1 MLKGCVWVMMS
12 SGLASWQA
20 ANRFHREGDVV
31 YGVYQSC
38 GFTVSEEDG
47 GKLFIFMLSASD
59 DSAFDNF
66 ENALVAAGGAAAEGQ
81 VGDVENYLA
90 VFFDESAGE
99 VSATAMDEILSFTAS
114 RAKQFGFR
122 VPNVCVKCGARATKR
137 SFVDNM
143 VQPLCADCS
152 VQNKQNRKAAAQQAA
167 KSAED
172 DNYAQQYA
180 PITAS
185 SSLYD
190 ENYDEYAG
198 MMPSHAD
205 YVSNTA
211 DTSNYNNNNAYSDA
225 NDYNGYND
233 NYGDDYSGNN
243 SQSYND
249 QFAFSNDDDYTENAY
264 NDVMGRDEENQPA
277 PDVEFGGS
285 MGMGFLGVLVG
296 SVVGVMLYIIL
307 AIFAHF
313 PMGALC
319 CPAGMLAVIL
329 YTVFGG
335 RKSKSTGMGLSIGVS
350 VIISLITI
358 FLTTVL
364 SYTGSGTDFGDAV
377 SYLFSDSEQTALL
390 AINMVL
396 ATLGSI
402 FGACFFINIMDKYV
416 ATGDA
421 AQLESAENTDNFDF
435 N

>member
-1 MLKGCVWVMMS
+1 MCRFMMS

-20 ANRFHREGDVV
+20 ANKYHKEGDVV
-31 YGVYQSC
+31 YGVYQGC

-47 GKLFIFMLSASD
+47 GKLFIFMLSAGD

-66 ENALVAAGGAAAEGQ
+66 ENVLVAAGGPAAEGQ

-99 VSATAMDEILSFTAS
+99 ISSAAMDEILNFTAS

-122 VPNVCVKCGARATKR
+122 VPSTCVKCGARATKR

-143 VQPLCADCS
+143 VQPLCAECS
-152 VQNKQNRKAAAQQAA
+152 AQNKQNRKAAAQQAA
-167 KSAED
+167 QPTDED
-172 DNYAQQYA
+172 YAKQYA
-180 PITAS
+180 PIAANS
-185 SSLYD
+185 NLYD

-198 MMPSHAD
+198 MIPSHGD

-211 DTSNYNNNNAYSDA
+211 DTSNYNNNGYDDA
-225 NDYNGYND
+225 N
-233 NYGDDYSGNN
+233 NYGDYNNDYSSDYADNGY
-243 SQSYND
+243 QSGGD
-249 QFAFSNDDDYTENAY
+249 QFTFSGDDDYTNNAY
-264 NDVMGRDEENQPA
+264 SDVMGRDEDNQPA

-285 MGMGFLGVLVG
+285 MGMGILGVLVG

-307 AIFAHF
+307 ALFAHF

-335 RKSKSTGMGLSIGVS
+335 RKSKGTGMGLSIGVS
-350 VIISLITI
+350 VVVSLITI
-358 FLTTVL
+358 FITTAL
-364 SYTGSGTDFGDAV
+364 SYTGSGTDFSGAI
-377 SYLFSDSEQTALL
+377 SYLFSDGEQTALL
-390 AINMVL
+390 IINMIL
-396 ATLGSI
+396 ATLGSV
-402 FGACFFINIMDKYV
+402 FGACFFINVMDKYV
-416 ATGDA
+416 GTGDV
-421 AQLESAENTDNFDF
+421 AQLESPENNDNFDF

>member
-1 MLKGCVWVMMS
+1 MMS

-20 ANRFHREGDVV
+20 ANRFHKEGDVV
-31 YGVYQSC
+31 YGVYQGC
-38 GFTVSEEDG
+38 GFTVSEEDD
-47 GKLFIFMLSASD
+47 GKLFIFMLLAND

-66 ENALVAAGGAAAEGQ
+66 ENALATAGGAASEGQ

-99 VSATAMDEILSFTAS
+99 VSDAVMDEILSFTAS
-114 RAKQFGFR
+114 RAKQLGFR
-122 VPNVCVKCGARATKR
+122 VPNRCVRCGERATKR

-152 VQNKQNRKAAAQQAA
+152 AKNKQNRKAAAQQ
-167 KSAED
+167 SAGSSED

-198 MMPSHAD
+198 MTPSHAD
-205 YVSNTA
+205 YISNTA
-211 DTSNYNNNNAYSDA
+211 DTSNYNNNDYADA
-225 NDYNGYND
+225 NGYNDYNSYNDYND
-233 NYGDDYSGNN
+233 NYGDAYAGNN

-249 QFAFSNDDDYTENAY
+249 QFAFGNDDDYTDNAY
-264 NDVMGRDEENQPA
+264 NDVMGRDEDNQPA

-285 MGMGFLGVLVG
+285 MGMGILGVLVG
-296 SVVGVMLYIIL
+296 SVIGVMLYIIL
-307 AIFAHF
+307 ALFAHF

-335 RKSKSTGMGLSIGVS
+335 RKSKSTGMALSIGVS
-350 VIISLITI
+350 VIISLGTI

-364 SYTGSGTDFGDAV
+364 SYTGSGTDFGGAV
-377 SYLFSDSEQTALL
+377 DYLFGDGEQTALL

-396 ATLGSI
+396 AALGSI
-402 FGACFFINIMDKYV
+402 FGACFFINVMDKYV
-416 ATGDA
+416 ATGDT
-421 AQLESAENTDNFDF
+421 AQLESAQNTDNFDF